1 MKAFEV
7 AYYRDSSGNRTGQ
20 WVIYDNTQGG
30 EVLTDGDGNTLFFAI
45 KKEADVEA
53 EQLRWEY
60 IHQRFYIG
68 FSPMNEI
75 TFPYTRGCEYY
86 IYDRENKTDIRTP
99 EDNTLWFNTESEAF
113 DYIREHLA

>member
-7 AYYRDSSGNRTGQ
+7 SAYRDSSGNRTGQ

-30 EVLTDGDGNTLFFAI
+30 EVLMDGAGDTLFFDSQ
-45 KKEADVEA
+45 KEAEA
-53 EQLRWEY
+53 EAEENRYRY
-60 IHQRFYIG
+60 IEERFEIR

-86 IYDRENKTDIRTP
+86 IYDRETKTEIQTP
-99 EDNTLWFNTESEAF
+99 EGNTRWFNTESEAF
-113 DYIREHLA
+113 DYIYEHLA